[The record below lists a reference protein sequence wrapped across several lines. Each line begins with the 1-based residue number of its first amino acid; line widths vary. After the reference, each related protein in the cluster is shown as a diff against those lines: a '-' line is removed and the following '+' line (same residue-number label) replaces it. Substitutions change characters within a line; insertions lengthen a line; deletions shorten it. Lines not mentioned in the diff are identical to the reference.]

1 MERENGTVVR
11 RDELGGMS
19 YEGMSFFLEVTH
31 PSSLI
36 PYNSLW
42 DFHNNSL
49 FLYTPSP
56 IRIVLAH
63 IPTSLINDES
73 ELIQLLLKR
82 QAELNSL
89 LEITQAINKNSSS
102 NVLFEMLEVILN
114 VHLRIGKLRLLIR
127 EGEYFYC
134 AARFGGEFEN
144 AKTLQQICQVVSDY
158 KHITD
163 LKANPDVLLSKYEF
177 FVPVYHKDEF
187 LAFVLIGDFDTG
199 HELLSNDL
207 NFIETLINVIVV
219 ALENKKLLKER
230 VDRERL
236 RRDMELAVE
245 VQGMLIPRSL
255 PKTGSVEV
263 GATYLPNENIG
274 GDYFDFIKLG
284 PDEFLWCIADASGKG
299 VSAALL
305 MANLQAS
312 LRAWSSVE
320 SDLVKVIEH
329 LNEIVVSNTNGERF
343 ITLFL
348 GLYNERSRV
357 LSYVN
362 AGHNPPILIND
373 KKIKFLKEG
382 TTIIGAF
389 DKLPSIRMGTEILSP
404 GSLIFNYTDGLVES
418 ANEDVFISDEEL
430 VDYLTSNSNSSVDDL
445 NEAILRNIQLNNNA
459 KMNSDDI
466 TILSIRIL

>member
-1 MERENGTVVR
+1 M
-11 RDELGGMS
+11 
-19 YEGMSFFLEVTH
+19 
-31 PSSLI
+31 
-36 PYNSLW
+36 
-42 DFHNNSL
+42 
-49 FLYTPSP
+49 
-56 IRIVLAH
+56 AH

-114 VHLRIGKLRLLIR
+114 VHLRIGKVRLLIR
-127 EGEYFYC
+127 EGEHFYC
-134 AARFGGEFEN
+134 ASRFGGEFEN
-144 AKTLQQICQVVSDY
+144 AKTLQQTCQALSDY
-158 KHITD
+158 KHITA
-163 LKANPDVLLSKYEF
+163 LRSNPDILLSKYEY

-219 ALENKKLLKER
+219 ALENKKLFKER

-236 RRDMELAVE
+236 QRDMELAVE

-284 PDEFLWCIADASGKG
+284 PDEFLWCTADASGKG

-312 LRAWSSVE
+312 LRAWASVE
-320 SDLVKVIEH
+320 SDLVKVIER

-348 GLYNERSRV
+348 GLYNERSKV
-357 LSYVN
+357 LRYVN
-362 AGHNPPILIND
+362 AGHNPPILINN
-373 KKIKFLKEG
+373 KEIKFLKEG
-382 TTIIGAF
+382 TTVIGAF
-389 DKLPSIRMGTEILSP
+389 DKLPSIRMGSEILAP

-430 VDYLTSNSNSSVDDL
+430 VDHLIRNSNSSVDDL

-459 KMNSDDI
+459 RMNSDDI